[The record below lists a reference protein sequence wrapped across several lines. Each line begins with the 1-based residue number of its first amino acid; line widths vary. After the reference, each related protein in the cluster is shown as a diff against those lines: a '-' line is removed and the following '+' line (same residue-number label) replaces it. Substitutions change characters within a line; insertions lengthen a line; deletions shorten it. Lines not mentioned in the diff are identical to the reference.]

1 MDQILYWN
9 AVALESDR
17 KAHTEIEPVEP
28 RPRGP
33 IGRSRAL
40 AIVHLAMHDAIFSIF
55 GAPHDTWL
63 TAPPVAAAGALPDA
77 AIAVAAHTTLSAL
90 YPAQTPRLDKAL
102 RTAGLRGPG
111 TRSGGSQGQA
121 VARAILK
128 DRAGDPGPGCFAV
141 TKRYTADP
149 PPRAGDPSS
158 LFHACDGSGQLGSP
172 SLYNLITREF
182 AVAQR
187 NDVEQNARLFAL
199 VNTALADAAILCQDD
214 PSYPSAHAAFGGAAF
229 QTIRRYY
236 DVAAEG
242 PDSLTD
248 GLGFVS
254 EELGCGATAGHGRAD
269 LSQHIGGVRL
279 GRDVADDLWAAG
291 LRQDQAA
298 GPRLP

>member
-17 KAHTEIEPVEP
+17 KAHTEIDPVQP
-28 RPRGP
+28 GPRGP

-55 GAPHDTWL
+55 GAPHGTWL
-63 TAPPVAAAGALPDA
+63 TAPPVAATGALPDA
-77 AIAVAAHTTLSAL
+77 AI
-90 YPAQTPRLDKAL
+90 
-102 RTAGLRGPG
+102 
-111 TRSGGSQGQA
+111 
-121 VARAILK
+121 
-128 DRAGDPGPGCFAV
+128 
-141 TKRYTADP
+141 
-149 PPRAGDPSS
+149 
-158 LFHACDGSGQLGSP
+158 
-172 SLYNLITREF
+172 

-199 VNTALADAAILCQDD
+199 VNIALADAAILCRDD
-214 PSYPSAHAAFGGAAF
+214 PSHPSVHAAFGGAAF

-236 DVAAEG
+236 DVPVDG
-242 PDSLTD
+242 PDILTD

-254 EELGCGATAGHGRAD
+254 GELDGTATDGHGRAD

-298 GPRLP
+298 GPWVP

>member
-17 KAHTEIEPVEP
+17 KAHTEIDPAEPG
-28 RPRGP
+28 PRGP

-55 GAPHDTWL
+55 GAPHGTWL
-63 TAPPVAAAGALPDA
+63 TAPPVAATGALPDA

-90 YPAQTPRLDKAL
+90 YPAQTTRLDKAL
-102 RTAGLRGPG
+102 RTAGPRGRG
-111 TRSGGSQGQA
+111 TVRGGNQGQA
-121 VARAILK
+121 VAHAILK
-128 DRAGDPGPGCFAV
+128 DRAGDPGCIAV
-141 TKRYTADP
+141 TSRYIADP
-149 PPRAGDPSS
+149 PPQAGDPRS
-158 LFHACDGSGQLGSP
+158 LSRARDGSGRLGSP
-172 SLYNLITREF
+172 PLYNLITREF

-199 VNTALADAAILCQDD
+199 VNTALADAAILCRDD
-214 PSYPSAHAAFGGAAF
+214 PSHPSVHAAFGGAAF

-236 DVAAEG
+236 EVAADG
-242 PDSLTD
+242 PDTLTD

-254 EELGCGATAGHGRAD
+254 GELDGTATDGHGRVD